1 MKTINCYCGCNKAF
15 ENCCEP
21 YIKGIQKAPTAE
33 ALMRSRYSAYAVQA
47 VDYLVLSTH
56 SSKRE
61 FHSRTD
67 ILDWAKSNRWTKL
80 DIISASENVVE
91 FKAHHY
97 EIQNDQNSMSEIQI
111 HHERSTFVFENGSWF
126 YVDGIFIND
135 F

>member
-1 MKTINCYCGCNKAF
+1 MKTINCYCGRNKAF
-15 ENCCEP
+15 ENCCQP
-21 YIKGIQKAPTAE
+21 YIKGIQKAPTAL

-47 VDYLVLSTH
+47 VDYLVFSTH
-56 SSKRE
+56 SSKRD

-126 YVDGIFIND
+126 YVDGIFIDD